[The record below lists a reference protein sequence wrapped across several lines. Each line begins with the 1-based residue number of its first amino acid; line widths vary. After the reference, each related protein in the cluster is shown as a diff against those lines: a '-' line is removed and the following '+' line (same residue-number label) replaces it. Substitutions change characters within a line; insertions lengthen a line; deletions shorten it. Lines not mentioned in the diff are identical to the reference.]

1 MSRRACPKANSPW
14 YRPRVTKLPMTNYG
28 GTAPLQPEDIVA
40 QILYGATLPA
50 HLNDS
55 CKEVMPVRQAWAG
68 FVIDR
73 N

>member
-1 MSRRACPKANSPW
+1 
-14 YRPRVTKLPMTNYG
+14 
-28 GTAPLQPEDIVA
+28 LQPEDIVA